1 MNLRVLLLSILF
13 FLSNASL
20 AAEDLTTHFTDQQ
33 LMDILKQD
41 GYSAV
46 SPFKEGVILV
56 KINGRSLL
64 LFNNGDGDLQ
74 AYYSLSGAKLDY
86 RDMNTWNREH
96 RLSRAY
102 LDDEMDPVLEA
113 DLLANA
119 GLSRRHV
126 TEFFGVFR
134 QSADAFRKF
143 VIAADHS

>member
-13 FLSNASL
+13 FLSNASY

-64 LFNNGDGDLQ
+64 LFNNEDGDLQ

>member
-1 MNLRVLLLSILF
+1 MNLRVLLMSILF
-13 FLSNASL
+13 FLPNASL

-64 LFNNGDGDLQ
+64 LFNNEDGDLQ

-126 TEFFGVFR
+126 TEFFSVFR
-134 QSADAFRKF
+134 QSSDAFRKF

>member
-13 FLSNASL
+13 FLSNASH

-64 LFNNGDGDLQ
+64 LFNNEDGDLQ

-126 TEFFGVFR
+126 TEFFSVFR

>member
-1 MNLRVLLLSILF
+1 
-13 FLSNASL
+13 
-20 AAEDLTTHFTDQQ
+20 
-33 LMDILKQD
+33 
-41 GYSAV
+41 V

-64 LFNNGDGDLQ
+64 LFNNEDGDLQ